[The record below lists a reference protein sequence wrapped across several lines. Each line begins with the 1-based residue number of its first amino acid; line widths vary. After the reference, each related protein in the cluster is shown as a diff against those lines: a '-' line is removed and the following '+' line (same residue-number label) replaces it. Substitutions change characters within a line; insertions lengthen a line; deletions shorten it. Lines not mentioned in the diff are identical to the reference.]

1 MLTFVKDL
9 GMRQQ
14 GSRNRRFSLVTCSYC
29 GKTVEMRADIA
40 KRSQSCGCLKAIKA
54 SKTALGLRTHKLSKT
69 RLYGI
74 WLNMKNRCRNKN
86 DKSYPRYGG
95 RGITVCDEWT
105 ADFMNFYNWAQ
116 ANGYDETKTI
126 DRINNDAGYSPENCR
141 WTDAKQQARNRR
153 SNLAV
158 EYEGKT
164 MTLVE
169 VSELTGIEYGTLSR
183 RFQSG
188 DRGERL
194 VRPLNADKKTQ
205 RGEKNFKAVITA
217 EIAKDIKLALAHG
230 ETCLSIANR
239 HNVTKY
245 LVHDIKQ
252 NRTWKHIT
260 IDNTEVTDGIAKGS
274 SAP

>member
-29 GKTVEMRADIA
+29 GKTVEMRADVA
-40 KRSQSCGCLKAIKA
+40 KRSQSCGCLKAIKS
-54 SKTALGLRTHKLSKT
+54 SKTALGLRTHKMTGT
-69 RLYGI
+69 RLHKT
-74 WLNMKNRCRNKN
+74 WLGMKNRCRNKN

-95 RGITVCDEWT
+95 RGITVCDEWSV
-105 ADFMNFYNWAQ
+105 DFMKFHNWAQ

-126 DRINNDAGYSPENCR
+126 DRIDNNAGYSPENCR
-141 WTDAKQQARNRR
+141 WADAKEQARNRR
-153 SNLAV
+153 SNLSV
-158 EYEGKT
+158 EYKGET

-194 VRPLNADKKTQ
+194 VRPLNADRTTL
-205 RGEKNFKAVITA
+205 RGEKNVKAIITT
-217 EIAKDIKLALAHG
+217 EIAKEIKLSLMRG
-230 ETCLSIANR
+230 ETGASIAKR
-239 HNVTKY
+239 HNVSKH
-245 LVHDIKQ
+245 LVYDIKR
-252 NRTWKHIT
+252 NKTWKHIT

>member
-29 GKTVEMRADIA
+29 GKTVEMRADTA
-40 KRSQSCGCLKAIKA
+40 SKSPSCGCLRDIKA
-54 SKTALGLRTHKLSKT
+54 SKTALGLRTHKMSKT
-69 RLYGI
+69 RLHSTWIG
-74 WLNMKNRCRNKN
+74 MKNRCRNKN

-105 ADFMNFYNWAQ
+105 ADFMNFYNWSQ

-126 DRINNDAGYSPENCR
+126 DRIDNNAGYSPRNCR
-141 WTDAKQQARNRR
+141 WIDAKEQARNRR

-158 EYEGKT
+158 EYKGEV
-164 MTLVE
+164 MTLIE
-169 VSELTGIEYGTLSR
+169 VSELTGIAYGTLNAR
-183 RFQSG
+183 YQDG

-194 VRPLNADKKTQ
+194 IRPLNADKKTQ
-205 RGEKNFKAVITA
+205 RAEKNVNVVITS
-217 EIAKDIKLALAHG
+217 EIAKDIKSSLARG
-230 ETCLSIANR
+230 ETGASIARR
-239 HNVTKY
+239 HNVSKY
-245 LVHDIKQ
+245 LVSDIKR
-252 NRTWKHIT
+252 NKTWKHIT

>member
-74 WLNMKNRCRNKN
+74 WLNMKNRCRNIN

-105 ADFMNFYNWAQ
+105 ADFTNFYNWSQ

-126 DRINNDAGYSPENCR
+126 DRIDNNAGYSPMNCR
-141 WTDAKQQARNRR
+141 WTDVKQQARNRR

-158 EYEGKT
+158 EYKGEV
-164 MTLVE
+164 MTLIE
-169 VSELTGIEYGTLSR
+169 VSELTGISYGTLSAR
-183 RFQSG
+183 YQDG

-194 VRPLNADKKTQ
+194 IRPLNTDRTTL
-205 RGEKNFKAVITA
+205 RGEKNVKAVITA
-217 EIAKDIKLALAHG
+217 EIAKDIKLSLMRG
-230 ETCLSIANR
+230 ETGASIAKR
-239 HNVTKY
+239 HNVSKY
-245 LVHDIKQ
+245 LVYDIKR

>member
-40 KRSQSCGCLKAIKA
+40 KRSQFCGCLRDIKA

-95 RGITVCDEWT
+95 RGITVCDEW
-105 ADFMNFYNWAQ
+105 AVDFMNFYNWAQ
-116 ANGYDETKTI
+116 DNGYDETKTI
-126 DRINNDAGYSPENCR
+126 DRIDNNAGYSPGNCR
-141 WTDAKQQARNRR
+141 WVDAKEQARNRR

-158 EYEGKT
+158 EYKGEV
-164 MTLVE
+164 MTLIE
-169 VSELTGIEYGTLSR
+169 VSELTGIDYAALNR
-183 RFQSG
+183 RYNNG
-188 DRGERL
+188 DRGDRL
-194 VRPLNADKKTQ
+194 VRPLYSDKKTQ
-205 RGEKNFKAVITA
+205 RGEKNVKAVITA
-217 EIAKDIKLALAHG
+217 EIAKEIKLSLASG
-230 ETCLSIANR
+230 ETGASIAKR
-239 HNVTKY
+239 FNVSKY
-245 LVHDIKQ
+245 LVSDIKR
-252 NRTWKHIT
+252 NKTWKHIT